1 MAREKDAEIALLK
14 QRIKN
19 LTNEKIDIEAEHVVH
34 EVTQQWKENRQKQSA
49 STIFDSMS
57 DARLHE
63 ITQQARET
71 VEKRKEKETA
81 SRLLKES
88 TYMRPI
94 VKKIWKFR
102 AEDQFTRSFDSESER
117 QIHELTKKFGMK
129 KTAEQGKIKE
139 VLHEGG
145 ESKKRKG
152 SSDVIKGVEDPGQA
166 QQSKKRKLLKSGP
179 VFRYLSKEAKKKLTS
194 FWRSAAAT
202 DSLWAGSQYETSIYA
217 DEQKRVTGYLKER
230 WQRLPIE
237 SKVRIEQD
245 CPQQPPGSDCGI
257 IVCKIMKHFVLNEE
271 LQSDISDEECN
282 KIRAEIL
289 EQFITDEVG
298 SWQSQENDE
307 VEQAE
312 EQDCEN
318 AYELRPRA
326 NVNRAT
332 MEEPG
337 TSVTPTKRRQN
348 QGEVQS
354 KSKHN
359 NKKLDAKGKQ
369 VTYRSNLQAM
379 IRWSFVQL
387 MEDLPAMSNYNWSQA
402 ILDNLRKSVE
412 AYPTKPKNVAGC
424 VMLLLYWLCEKTNI
438 IEQETKC
445 STVPRILKWNL
456 PKLKKKLEGIE
467 SLDNLTNVQMLDLGL
482 EFSDLIGAKIL
493 ANLDISG

>member
-1 MAREKDAEIALLK
+1 
-14 QRIKN
+14 
-19 LTNEKIDIEAEHVVH
+19 
-34 EVTQQWKENRQKQSA
+34 
-49 STIFDSMS
+49 
-57 DARLHE
+57 
-63 ITQQARET
+63 
-71 VEKRKEKETA
+71 
-81 SRLLKES
+81 
-88 TYMRPI
+88 
-94 VKKIWKFR
+94 
-102 AEDQFTRSFDSESER
+102 
-117 QIHELTKKFGMK
+117 MK
-129 KTAEQGKIKE
+129 KTAEQGKNKE
-139 VLHEGG
+139 VLHEG

-152 SSDVIKGVEDPGQA
+152 SSDVIKGAEDPGQA
-166 QQSKKRKLLKSGP
+166 KQSKKRKLLKSGP

-194 FWRSAAAT
+194 FWRSTAAT
-202 DSLWAGSQYETSIYA
+202 DSLWVGSRYETSIYA
-217 DEQKRVTGYLKER
+217 DEVSHILEQEAIANSQKRVTGYLKER

-245 CPQQPPGSDCGI
+245 CPQQPPGD
-257 IVCKIMKHFVLNEE
+257 FV
-271 LQSDISDEECN
+271 
-282 KIRAEIL
+282 
-289 EQFITDEVG
+289 TDEVG
-298 SWQSQENDE
+298 SWQSQENKE

-312 EQDCEN
+312 EEDCLAEDIHRKSEETSSKMKRKRGQSSSKMKGKSGEN

-332 MEEPG
+332 MEKPG
-337 TSVTPTKRRQN
+337 TRVTPTKRRQN

-359 NKKLDAKGKQ
+359 KKKLDGEGKQ

-379 IRWSFVQL
+379 ISWSFVQL

-438 IEQETKC
+438 IEQETQC

-467 SLDNLTNVQMLDLGL
+467 SLDNLTNVQVKLLNDYILSSSL
-482 EFSDLIGAKIL
+482 PFFLITIFLFLALYNWLFSFNK
-493 ANLDISG
+493 